1 MCTQAVLA
9 FVAVLLMGLISLPAS
24 AQDTAPKGVTSKA
37 LVTSLGGFK
46 ATVNTPLAISGA
58 TVELAPGGQTGRQR
72 FQVPTYV
79 YVIEG
84 VLTTDYEGGPV
95 GVAGIQYHAGGQS
108 HMDTGGT
115 WHNYKNST
123 NKPVKFLIVH
133 IGYPGAE
140 PLLQPKPE

>member
-1 MCTQAVLA
+1 MRPQTVLA
-9 FVAVLLMGLISLPAS
+9 FVVVLVVGLVSLPAGG
-24 AQDTAPKGVTSKA
+24 QDTAPKGVTSKA

-46 ATVNTPLAISGA
+46 ATVNAPLAISGA

-84 VLTTDYEGGPV
+84 VLTTNYEGGPV
-95 GVAGIQYHAGGQS
+95 GVAGIQYHASGQS
-108 HMDTGGT
+108 HMDTGGI
-115 WHNYKNST
+115 WHNYRNTT
-123 NKPVKFLIVH
+123 NKPVKFLMVH

-140 PLLQPKPE
+140 ALQQPKPD